1 MNNIKICFSI
11 ATNNIRKWSANP
23 RIYVLLI
30 LMVMFAWHYVSPYV
44 SAAKALGYRVTPWI
58 FPHMINFST
67 LQRYIMLGLILLFC
81 DAPFMDNTQ
90 PYVIIRSKKTT
101 WAIGQ
106 IIYIALA
113 TAIYLITLV
122 CLCIIV
128 LLPVMY
134 FSDGW
139 GKILTTFANSNAGS
153 QFRIEYVSY
162 RIVSSY
168 SPIQAM
174 ILSLI
179 LEWVVGI
186 LLGLVMFATN
196 MYFKRGVGA
205 IVAIT
210 IVMFDTFIDFGSV
223 YVSKFSPVS
232 FPRLGIIDSSGIS
245 NKPSPAYICAFFI
258 ISIAVLIFM
267 SIHSIKRKSLE
278 VQKMI

>member
-30 LMVMFAWHYVSPYV
+30 LMVMFSCHYVSPYV
-44 SAAKALGYRVTPWI
+44 SVAKTLGYRVTPWI
-58 FPHMINFST
+58 FPHMVNYFI
-67 LQRYIMLGLILLFC
+67 LQRFIMLGLVLLFC

-113 TAIYLITLV
+113 TAIYLITLI
-122 CLCIIV
+122 CLCLII
-128 LLPVMY
+128 LLPTMY

-139 GKILTTFANSNAGS
+139 GKILTTLANSNAGS
-153 QFRIEYVSY
+153 KFGINYISY
-162 RIVSSY
+162 NIISSFN
-168 SPIQAM
+168 PIQAM
-174 ILSLI
+174 IFSLI
-179 LEWVVGI
+179 LEWLVGI

-205 IVAIT
+205 IVAIA
-210 IVMFDTFIDFGSV
+210 IVMFDSFVGAGSV
-223 YVSKFSPVS
+223 YVSKLSPVS

-245 NKPSPAYICAFFI
+245 SKPSPAYICMFFI

-267 SIHSIKRKSLE
+267 SIRSIKRKSLE
-278 VQKMI
+278 VQKII

>member
-30 LMVMFAWHYVSPYV
+30 LMIMFSWHYVSPYV
-44 SAAKALGYRVTPWI
+44 SAAKTLGYRVTPWI
-58 FPHMINFST
+58 FPHMVNYFN
-67 LQRYIMLGLILLFC
+67 LQRFIMLGLILLFC

-113 TAIYLITLV
+113 TAIYLITLI
-122 CLCIIV
+122 CLTLII
-128 LLPVMY
+128 LLPTMY
-134 FSDGW
+134 FSAGW
-139 GKILTTFANSNAGS
+139 GKILTTLANSNAGS
-153 QFRIEYVSY
+153 KFGLDYISY
-162 RIVSSY
+162 SIVSSF

-179 LEWVVGI
+179 LEWLVGI

-205 IVAIT
+205 IVAIA
-210 IVMFDTFIDFGSV
+210 IVMFDTFVGFGSV
-223 YVSKFSPVS
+223 YVSKLSPVS

-245 NKPSPAYICAFFI
+245 SKPSPGYICAFFI

-267 SIHSIKRKSLE
+267 SVRSIKRKSLE